1 MKELNDFEKIELEI
15 EKINQRIRNW
25 QRKAEVMGIDSSLSN
40 SIIDNMLEELSLLMK
55 KRDYLKK

>member
-1 MKELNDFEKIELEI
+1 MKELKDYEKIELEI

-40 SIIDNMLEELSLLMK
+40 SIIDDMLEELSLLMK
-55 KRDYLKK
+55 KGDYLKK